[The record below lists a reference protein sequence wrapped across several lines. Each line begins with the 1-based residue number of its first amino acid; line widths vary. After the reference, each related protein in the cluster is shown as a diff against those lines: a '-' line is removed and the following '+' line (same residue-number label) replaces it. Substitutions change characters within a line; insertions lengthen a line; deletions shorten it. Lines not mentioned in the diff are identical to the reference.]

1 MFIKVS
7 KNQEK
12 EEEINDNQPTTFH
25 KFEIKSVRL
34 YLNKQINR
42 RYHCNLSRN
51 LTLIPGYFNNCS
63 YIFATL

>member
-12 EEEINDNQPTTFH
+12 KQETNDNQPTTFH
-25 KFEIKSVRL
+25 KLEIKSVSL

-42 RYHCNLSRN
+42 RYHCNLSN
-51 LTLIPGYFNNCS
+51 I
-63 YIFATL
+63 